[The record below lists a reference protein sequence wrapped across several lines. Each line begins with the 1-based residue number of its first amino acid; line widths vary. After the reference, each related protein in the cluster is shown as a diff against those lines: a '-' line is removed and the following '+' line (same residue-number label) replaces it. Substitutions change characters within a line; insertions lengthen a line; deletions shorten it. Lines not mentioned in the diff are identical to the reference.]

1 MRARVHVICS
11 REAALGVGLVG
22 LTPLVVANGEEAAA
36 AMTRLSTEP
45 ARGGVV
51 LIEQA
56 LYDALPPSTR
66 RQLRR
71 EGLPVVMPFP
81 GPGLPL
87 GTPPEQELLDILRGA
102 IGYHLRLR

>member
-1 MRARVHVICS
+1 MRARVHVICG
-11 REAALGVGLVG
+11 REAALGIALAGF
-22 LTPLVVANGEEAAA
+22 TPRIARDGDDAAA
-36 AMTRLSTEP
+36 ALGELAPEP
-45 ARGGVV
+45 GRGGVV

-56 LYDALPPSTR
+56 LYDALPASTR

-87 GTPPEQELLDILRGA
+87 GVAPEQELLDILRGA